1 MERQKF
7 ISTSDYKGY
16 DFYPIKE
23 LINLKFNDFILNQS
37 NWKSI
42 ESNLNNHKFIINP
55 HSKLKQFI
63 TFMSSA
69 PWFSGNE
76 LVDLTIHLNSKSK
89 NIELKII
96 SEDSKNSFDK
106 LIGFNYRQLNILSL
120 FVKRKTYA
128 NNIEYVFMILFK
140 IAEEAINFYEVKRQ
154 NENLELINKFIKDTP
169 ALIPNK
175 SLDELL
181 NKVDGNIESKIISQ
195 MLILINNYD
204 DCVSKYHNITLK
216 LGSSNFHKEEQL
228 EIDHIIKVIPIY
240 YNYIQFLEF
249 SIKTMISYLID
260 KNLVSFYKIYN
271 EYEKLGFFIGAGE
284 KVIINTLQETNAL
297 ISKEINLS
305 AKLIQK
311 LSSIES
317 KIDYSNF
324 LSTINTIKY
333 FTRE

>member
-204 DCVSKYHNITLK
+204 DCVNKYHNITLK
-216 LGSSNFHKEEQL
+216 LGSNNFHKEEQL

-240 YNYIQFLEF
+240 YNYIQFL
-249 SIKTMISYLID
+249 
-260 KNLVSFYKIYN
+260 
-271 EYEKLGFFIGAGE
+271 
-284 KVIINTLQETNAL
+284 
-297 ISKEINLS
+297 
-305 AKLIQK
+305 
-311 LSSIES
+311 
-317 KIDYSNF
+317 
-324 LSTINTIKY
+324 
-333 FTRE
+333 